1 LQLRHCLNWDF
12 TFGTKARDDNGV
24 SMRRRRAIIVVIAA
38 AVIAAATVSLV
49 RYFRNRKLIL
59 RGAVITANS
68 DPRKQQPIARVEITA
83 TNGISAVRTSSD
95 SLGSFTIILR
105 KRILRGPLVTLHFR
119 HMDYEPLDMNVV
131 PSDQIYVAAMSPV
144 HPERVL
150 QQSLA
155 TQTVAPN
162 NVVVRYS
169 IKTATVVNVGSV
181 VRTFEVKNKGN
192 VPCSERPPCS
202 PSGKWKA
209 AAGSLVID
217 AGQGNELRNLR
228 VSCIAGPCPF
238 TKVEPSDLPQAGE
251 TVTVTATVWSDTA
264 TFLAEAE
271 VAHPMISDLVRN
283 SYPVVF
289 GDALNFTLPP
299 AAEGV
304 SLQADLNG
312 QSIVFPLGPDLILSW
327 ADCEVRSNSDQTRV
341 YRCTLKPGYRWA
353 HAAS

>member
-1 LQLRHCLNWDF
+1 
-12 TFGTKARDDNGV
+12 
-24 SMRRRRAIIVVIAA
+24 MVIAA

-49 RYFRNRKLIL
+49 RYFRNRKLVL
-59 RGAVITANS
+59 RGAVITANA
-68 DPRKQQPIARVEITA
+68 DPRKQQPIPGVEITA
-83 TNGISAVRTSSD
+83 TNGISAVRTTSD
-95 SLGSFTIILR
+95 STGAFTITLR
-105 KRILRGPLVTLHFR
+105 KRIIRGPLVTLHFR
-119 HMDYEPLDMNVV
+119 HMDYGPLDMNVV
-131 PSDQIYVAAMSPV
+131 PSDRIYVANMAPI

-155 TQTVAPN
+155 TQTIASN
-162 NVVVRYS
+162 NVIVRYS

-181 VRTFEVKNKGN
+181 VRAFEVKNKGN
-192 VPCSERPPCS
+192 VPCGERPPCS
-202 PSGKWKA
+202 PDGKWKA
-209 AAGSLVID
+209 EAGSIVME
-217 AGQGNELRNLR
+217 AGQGNQLRNLR

-251 TVTVTATVWSDTA
+251 SVTVKATVWSDTA
-264 TFLAEAE
+264 TFLVEAE

-312 QSIVFPLGPDLILSW
+312 ESIVFPLGPNLLLSW
-327 ADCEVRSNSDQTRV
+327 ADCEVRSNADQTRV
-341 YRCTLKPGYRWA
+341 YRCTLKPGFRWVT
-353 HAAS
+353 AAS